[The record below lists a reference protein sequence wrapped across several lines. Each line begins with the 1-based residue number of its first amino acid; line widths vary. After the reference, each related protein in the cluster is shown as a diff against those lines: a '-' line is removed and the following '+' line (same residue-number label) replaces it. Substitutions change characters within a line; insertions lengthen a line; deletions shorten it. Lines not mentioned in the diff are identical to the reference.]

1 MQASSLPSPRG
12 FRNGLSFITEGKYGW
27 RVKEGLVS
35 LNLLRSPMYPAPDAD
50 KGTHTLRYALYPHA
64 GNYNEAETQSVAYAY
79 NNKLIITEEEVDIP
93 SFATTDDT
101 HVVIETIKRA
111 ESGEGV
117 VIRAYE
123 DTGAKRKVDINLAQ
137 EYKEA
142 YETDML
148 ENVIGEVSLKGVE
161 FKPFEIKTFLIK

>member
-1 MQASSLPSPRG
+1 MA
-12 FRNGLSFITEGKYGW
+12 
-27 RVKEGLVS
+27 
-35 LNLLRSPMYPAPDAD
+35 
-50 KGTHTLRYALYPHA
+50 
-64 GNYNEAETQSVAYAY
+64 
-79 NNKLIITEEEVDIP
+79 
-93 SFATTDDT
+93 FATTDDT

-148 ENVIGEVSLKGVE
+148 ENVIGEVSLK
-161 FKPFEIKTFLIK
+161 